1 MKLFKTL
8 TGVGLMTLVL
18 ASCEEKMDYNEY
30 TAYDQEYI
38 QRSFSYVG
46 GFMAKIYN
54 DIDSDW
60 GNNSGAM
67 LASATD
73 ESVYSHDGNTIEDFY
88 NGNWSASN
96 PHQTIWSSAYEGI
109 TYCNEVLDN
118 WTNLQFEQFAL
129 NKDYEQQMFLYNN
142 YQYEA
147 RWARAYFYYTLVRQ
161 YGGVPFKIHN
171 TTGEEETALPRTS
184 ADEIFQFIISEC
196 DDIKDKIIAD
206 YTNIGDMALY
216 KPQTGRASKF
226 AVEALKAQAALYQ
239 ASPLFTQGK
248 SEAEKAAL
256 WRAAAEANR
265 ELILDAEAG
274 GKGLAVSLDTL
285 WNISYISD
293 PQCYKEILFARRT
306 AAANTFESYNF
317 PVGYSSG
324 QGGNC
329 PTQDFVDAFDC
340 TDGLPITE
348 SPLYDPQNPYANRD
362 PRLEMT
368 VAHNGDLW
376 PAITSRSSAI
386 LRRFSAP
393 VQVML
398 FLPLLM
404 VGLPSVWAA
413 CTSTML
419 RLCSSTSRP
428 SVAPMLPMPLA
439 RDSTI
444 RHAIWPALPASAL
457 VCLSSQRV

>member
-54 DIDSDW
+54 DIDTDW

-161 YGGVPFKIHN
+161 YGGVPFKTHN
-171 TTGEEETALPRTS
+171 MTGEEETALPRTS

-274 GKGLAVSLDTL
+274 GKGLAVSL
-285 WNISYISD
+285 
-293 PQCYKEILFARRT
+293 EIVI
-306 AAANTFESYNF
+306 
-317 PVGYSSG
+317 PV
-324 QGGNC
+324 
-329 PTQDFVDAFDC
+329 
-340 TDGLPITE
+340 
-348 SPLYDPQNPYANRD
+348 
-362 PRLEMT
+362 
-368 VAHNGDLW
+368 W
-376 PAITSRSSAI
+376 K
-386 LRRFSAP
+386 
-393 VQVML
+393 
-398 FLPLLM
+398 
-404 VGLPSVWAA
+404 
-413 CTSTML
+413 
-419 RLCSSTSRP
+419 
-428 SVAPMLPMPLA
+428 
-439 RDSTI
+439 
-444 RHAIWPALPASAL
+444 
-457 VCLSSQRV
+457 